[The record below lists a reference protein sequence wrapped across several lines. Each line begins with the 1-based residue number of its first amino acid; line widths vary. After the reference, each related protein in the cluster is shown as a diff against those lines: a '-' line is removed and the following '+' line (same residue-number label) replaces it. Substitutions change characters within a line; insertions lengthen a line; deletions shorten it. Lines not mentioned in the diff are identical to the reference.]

1 MSSKREER
9 KQRSEQQRD
18 LAERRRSTQV
28 RNRRVLIAVT
38 VMAVA
43 ALLYAA
49 RSRERP
55 AGKVWSAEHGH
66 WHDQ

>member
-1 MSSKREER
+1 MTSKRDER
-9 KQRSEQQRD
+9 KQRSEQQKE
-18 LAERRRSTQV
+18 LADRQRSTRR
-28 RNRRVLIAVT
+28 RNRRLFIAVT
-38 VMAVA
+38 VLGVA
-43 ALLYAA
+43 GFLYAA